1 MFTEKIIRW
10 SGLAY
15 LGYISASLMVVLYL
29 VRLIVLEATSLA
41 IVIPALLEGFIVN
54 PLWYVWLGM
63 TLMHSQSLSRST
75 VLIRS

>member
-1 MFTEKIIRW
+1 MAKEVQFPSR
-10 SGLAY
+10 LAY
-15 LGYISASLMVVLYL
+15 LGYISAGLMVVLYL
-29 VRLIVLEATSLA
+29 GRLIVLGATSPA

-63 TLMHSQSLSRST
+63 TLMRSQSLSRST